1 MATNNPFATIFS
13 GALATALI
21 FVSSGYATAQE
32 SAVDVQNDVMDVTLF
47 RGAANN
53 TWFEVYFNAVPIE
66 GVESVEMQSHAID
79 LRPERDVTLH
89 VEIFNPN
96 SSIPLIIT
104 PGGNGDTS
112 GFGSFARNVAA
123 AAPELKVII
132 YDRRNLGQSE
142 VNFGSDPQMIE
153 EGEDLHVLIERL
165 DVAPV
170 ALYGMS
176 SGGRSNLIVASR
188 YPEDVAA
195 LVLAPLTGGPL
206 AAARLSEEYFLKYL
220 NNEQLT
226 TMEHISDSPIN
237 SMEALSETPLWNA
250 YLERNTS
257 EKRERFFRQDISDFR
272 AAMKTSG
279 THLRT
284 TGDQTALGMSDT
296 DLAALEIPAT
306 LILHHGSYIDYLHPI
321 TNARAALTLIPNSS
335 LGFAPYLPEILEAL
349 VPFVKTHTPML
360 EQ

>member
-1 MATNNPFATIFS
+1 MTNPNKF
-13 GALATALI
+13 ATALI
-21 FVSSGYATAQE
+21 ILITGLVSLPSVLAAEMDTG
-32 SAVDVQNDVMDVTLF
+32 DIQNDVMDVTLF

-53 TWFEVYFNAVPIE
+53 TWFEVYFNAVPSDGAE
-66 GVESVEMQSHAID
+66 LVQMERQAVD

-89 VEIFNPN
+89 VEIYNPTAN
-96 SSIPLIIT
+96 IPLIIT

-142 VNFGSDPQMIE
+142 VSFGSGPQMIE
-153 EGEDLHVLIERL
+153 EGEDLHVLIDRL
-165 DVAPV
+165 AVAPV

-176 SGGRSNLIVASR
+176 SGGRSNLILAAR
-188 YPEDVAA
+188 YPEDIAA

-220 NNEQLT
+220 YDEALT
-226 TMEHISDSPIN
+226 TMEHIVERPITT
-237 SMEALSETPLWNA
+237 MEDLSETPLWEA
-250 YLERNTS
+250 YLARNTS
-257 EKRERFFRQDISDFR
+257 EKGKRFFNADIADFR

-279 THLRT
+279 QHIRK
-284 TGDQTALGMSDT
+284 TGDQTALGMNDEE
-296 DLAALEIPAT
+296 LATLEIPAT

-321 TNARAALTLIPNSS
+321 TNTRAAITLIPNSS
-335 LGFAPYLPEILEAL
+335 FAFAPYLPEILDEL
-349 VPFVKTHTPML
+349 IPFIKMHTPSL
-360 EQ
+360 TQ